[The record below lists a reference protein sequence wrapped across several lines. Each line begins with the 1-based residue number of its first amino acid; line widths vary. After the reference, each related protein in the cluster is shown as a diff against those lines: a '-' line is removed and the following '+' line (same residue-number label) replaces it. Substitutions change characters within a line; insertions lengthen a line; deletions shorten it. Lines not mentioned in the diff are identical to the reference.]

1 MQYFN
6 IIGMF
11 TLRFLSLDSAG
22 LLDNYL
28 RIDFLEFNFL
38 DDFRWTLF
46 DFFDRK
52 IISSSANQPDGGSVS
67 ILVSKLS
74 HFTVID

>member
-1 MQYFN
+1 MPYFN

-28 RIDFLEFNFL
+28 RIDFL
-38 DDFRWTLF
+38 DFS
-46 DFFDRK
+46 FF
-52 IISSSANQPDGGSVS
+52 G
-67 ILVSKLS
+67 
-74 HFTVID
+74 